1 MTMDG
6 PDRMSPPPAADLL
19 PVADTLRRPSR
30 SPAAAADPQ
39 PAAATAAAAATADAL
54 PPWRRRLLLRTTG
67 WLARR
72 FAAAA
77 AASTGAPAAR
87 YAGYVDLLRRIEGDL
102 ALVPPSGRRRGHLTV
117 VGED

>member
-6 PDRMSPPPAADLL
+6 PDRMPPSPPAADLL
-19 PVADTLRRPSR
+19 PVGETLRRPPR
-30 SPAAAADPQ
+30 PTAAEAPAAAAED
-39 PAAATAAAAATADAL
+39 ATTTTDAL
-54 PPWRRRLLLRTTG
+54 PPWRRRLLLRTAG

-77 AASTGAPAAR
+77 EASTGAPAAR
-87 YAGYVDLLRRIEGDL
+87 YAGHVELLRRIEGDL

>member
-6 PDRMSPPPAADLL
+6 SDRMSPPSAADLL
-19 PVADTLRRPSR
+19 PVADTLRRPPR
-30 SPAAAADPQ
+30 SSAAAEAPE
-39 PAAATAAAAATADAL
+39 PVAAAADAL